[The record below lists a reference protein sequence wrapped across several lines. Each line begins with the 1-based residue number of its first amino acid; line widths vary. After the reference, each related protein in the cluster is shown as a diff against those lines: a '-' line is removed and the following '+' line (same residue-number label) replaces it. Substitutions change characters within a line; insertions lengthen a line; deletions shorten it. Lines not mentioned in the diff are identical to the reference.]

1 MTRLLLIGPPGAGK
15 GTQAERLSEAF
26 DVPAISTGDIFRF
39 NVKND
44 TELGLQV
51 KAFMDAG
58 AYVPDSLTNAI
69 VSDRLQQPDATEG
82 FLLDGYPRTQEQ
94 VLELDRLLEADGDAL
109 DAVVLIVADTEEV
122 VARLLKRAAEQGRAD
137 DTADVI
143 RHRLSVYEEQTS
155 PLIDVYSSRGLVVTV
170 DGLGA
175 VDEVTGRILAALTKR
190 GLSVPVTSV
199 PVTSVPVTSVPVTS
213 GDAASAS

>member
-44 TELGLQV
+44 TALGLQV

-58 AYVPDSLTNAI
+58 AYVPDSLTNEI
-69 VSDRLQQPDATEG
+69 VSDRLQKPDAVQG

-94 VLELDRLLEADGDAL
+94 VLELDRLLEADGTAL

-143 RHRLSVYEEQTS
+143 RHRLAVYEEQTA
-155 PLIDVYSSRGLVVTV
+155 PLIDIYSSRGLVVTV

-175 VDEVTGRILAALTKR
+175 VDEVTGRILEALAQR
-190 GLSVPVTSV
+190 GVA
-199 PVTSVPVTSVPVTS
+199 VPVTS